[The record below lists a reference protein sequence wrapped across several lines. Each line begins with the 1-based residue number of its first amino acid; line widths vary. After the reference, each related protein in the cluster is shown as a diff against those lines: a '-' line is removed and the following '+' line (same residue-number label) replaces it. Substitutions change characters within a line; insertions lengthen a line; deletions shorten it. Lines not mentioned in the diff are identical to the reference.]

1 MGTEIA
7 REKFSE
13 RDYARFT
20 ERLERCLADLGQ
32 LLGRPGFG
40 AGPATVGAE
49 LELFLVDGAARPLPL
64 NQAVRALAAD
74 PRVAVELNRFNL
86 ELNCSPAPLAGR
98 PFTALAGELGVL
110 LDRVDAAARAH
121 HGRIALISVLPTL
134 SQAHLGAGAVTGTA
148 RYRALDRG
156 LRRLRRGPLQVKIS
170 GAEPLELTSENIALE
185 GANCSFQVHLRV
197 APGDFT
203 RVYNAVQLATAPAL
217 AVAGNSPTFLG
228 HRLWEETR
236 VALFKQSVEDRD
248 SRGPRRRPPRT
259 TLGTGWLRDGALE
272 LFTESVRLHEP
283 LLPFVSAPEAGA
295 SRAGDPAADASRA
308 GDPPRLEELR
318 LHQGTVWRW
327 NRAIYDPAAGG
338 HLRIEMRALPAGPTV
353 TDMLANAAFL
363 IGLTLWLAGQDQR
376 WTYGL
381 SFERADHGFYRAAQY
396 GLAAELTWPSGPH
409 QVRTVPAAALVPE
422 LLPAARH
429 GLVRAG
435 VAEAE
440 ADHLLGVIGARVATG
455 QTGAAW
461 QRAALAAAEPG
472 RSREQALAV
481 MLDRY
486 LACAATGQPVHTW
499 PAPERNLWPVA
510 SRAWQA
516 PKARQAPVAWS
527 WSSTRVAHRSSSRC
541 SPRTAASACWA
552 GWPSRSAPRRRCCGS
567 AGIQATPW
575 RNRSRTAATRPSSP
589 AFSTA

>member
-1 MGTEIA
+1 MGTEIT

-20 ERLERCLADLGQ
+20 KRLERCLSDLGQ

-40 AGPATVGAE
+40 AGPVTIGAE

-64 NQAVRALAAD
+64 NQTIRALAAD
-74 PRVAVELNRFNL
+74 PRVAVELNRFDL
-86 ELNCSPAPLAGR
+86 ELNCSPALLAGR

-110 LDRVDAAARAH
+110 LDRVDAAARSH
-121 HGRIALISVLPTL
+121 HGRIALIGVLPTI
-134 SQAHLGAGAVTGTA
+134 SQAHLGADAVTGTA

-156 LRRLRRGPLQVKIS
+156 LRRLRRGPLQIRIS
-170 GAEPLELTSENIALE
+170 GAEPLELTSQDIALE

-203 RVYNAVQLATAPAL
+203 RVYNAAQLAMAPAL

-248 SRGPRRRPPRT
+248 SRGLRRGPSRT

-283 LLPFVSAPEAGA
+283 VLPVVSDAQAGA
-295 SRAGDPAADASRA
+295 HQA
-308 GDPPRLEELR
+308 GDPPGLDELR

-363 IGLTLWLAGQDQR
+363 VGLTLWLAGQDQR

-381 SFERADHGFYRAAQY
+381 PFERADHGFYRAAQY

-409 QVRTVPAAALVPE
+409 QVKTVTAAALVPE
-422 LLPAARH
+422 LLSAARA
-429 GLVRAG
+429 GLLGAG
-435 VAEAE
+435 VAESE
-440 ADHLLGVIGARVATG
+440 ADRLLGVIGARVATG

-472 RSREQALAV
+472 RSREQALTV
-481 MLDRY
+481 MLDQY
-486 LACAATGQPVHTW
+486 LAWAATGQPVHTW
-499 PAPERNLWPVA
+499 PGPSNP
-510 SRAWQA
+510 
-516 PKARQAPVAWS
+516 
-527 WSSTRVAHRSSSRC
+527 
-541 SPRTAASACWA
+541 WA
-552 GWPSRSAPRRRCCGS
+552 
-567 AGIQATPW
+567 
-575 RNRSRTAATRPSSP
+575 
-589 AFSTA
+589 

>member
-13 RDYARFT
+13 RDYVRFA
-20 ERLERCLADLGQ
+20 ERLERCLSDLGQ

-40 AGPATVGAE
+40 VGPVTIGAE

-74 PRVAVELNRFNL
+74 PRVALELSRFNL
-86 ELNCSPAPLAGR
+86 ELNSSPALLAGH
-98 PFTALAGELGVL
+98 PFTALADELGVL
-110 LDRVDAAARAH
+110 LDRVGAAAGAH
-121 HGRIALISVLPTL
+121 HGRIALIGVLPTL
-134 SQAHLGAGAVTGTA
+134 SQAHLGADAVTSTA

-156 LRRLRRGPLQVKIS
+156 LRRLRQGPLQIKIS
-170 GAEPLELTSENIALE
+170 GAEPLELTRENIAFE

-248 SRGPRRRPPRT
+248 SRELKHRPPRT
-259 TLGTGWLRDGALE
+259 ALGTGWLRDGALA

-283 LLPFVSAPEAGA
+283 LLPFVSAPEAG
-295 SRAGDPAADASRA
+295 
-308 GDPPRLEELR
+308 DPPRLDELR

-376 WTYGL
+376 WTYAL
-381 SFERADHGFYRAAQY
+381 PFERADHGFYRAAQY

-409 QVRTVPAAALVPE
+409 QVRTVRAAALVPE

-440 ADHLLGVIGARVATG
+440 ADRLLGVIAARVATG

-461 QRAALAAAEPG
+461 QRAALAAAEHG
-472 RSREQALAV
+472 RSREQALTV

-486 LACAATGQPVHTW
+486 LAYAATGQPVHTW
-499 PAPERNLWPVA
+499 PAPGRDL
-510 SRAWQA
+510 
-516 PKARQAPVAWS
+516 
-527 WSSTRVAHRSSSRC
+527 
-541 SPRTAASACWA
+541 
-552 GWPSRSAPRRRCCGS
+552 
-567 AGIQATPW
+567 
-575 RNRSRTAATRPSSP
+575 
-589 AFSTA
+589 

>member
-1 MGTEIA
+1 MGEEIT

-13 RDYARFT
+13 HDYVRFA
-20 ERLERCLADLGQ
+20 ERLERCLSELGQ

-40 AGPATVGAE
+40 AGPVTIGAE

-64 NQAVRALAAD
+64 NQAVRALVAD
-74 PRVAVELNRFNL
+74 PRVALELSRFNL
-86 ELNCSPAPLAGR
+86 ELNSSPALLGGR
-98 PFTALAGELGVL
+98 PFTALAGELGAL
-110 LDRVDAAARAH
+110 LDRVGAAARAH
-121 HGRIALISVLPTL
+121 HGRIALIGVLPTL
-134 SQAHLGAGAVTGTA
+134 SQAHLGVGAVTGVA

-156 LRRLRRGPLQVKIS
+156 LRRLRQGPLLIKIS
-170 GAEPLELTSENIALE
+170 GAEPLELTSEDIALE

-236 VALFKQSVEDRD
+236 IALFKQSVEDRD
-248 SRGPRRRPPRT
+248 SHGPRRRPPRT
-259 TLGTGWLRDGALE
+259 TLGTGWLRDGPLE

-283 LLPFVSAPEAGA
+283 LLPFVSDLQAGDLQ
-295 SRAGDPAADASRA
+295 AGDPRPGDGSQAD
-308 GDPPRLEELR
+308 DPPRLDELR

-327 NRAIYDPAAGG
+327 NRAIYDPSAGG

-363 IGLTLWLAGQDQR
+363 IGLALWLAAQDQR

-381 SFERADHGFYRAAQY
+381 PFERADHGFYRAAQY
-396 GLAAELTWPSGPH
+396 GLAAELTWPSGPER
-409 QVRTVPAAALVPE
+409 VRTVPAAALVSE

-429 GLVRAG
+429 GLVGAG

-440 ADHLLGVIGARVATG
+440 ADCLLGVIRARVATG

-472 RSREQALAV
+472 RSREQALML

-486 LACAATGQPVHTW
+486 LAWAATGQPVHTW
-499 PAPERNLWPVA
+499 PAPGRN
-510 SRAWQA
+510 Q
-516 PKARQAPVAWS
+516 
-527 WSSTRVAHRSSSRC
+527 
-541 SPRTAASACWA
+541 
-552 GWPSRSAPRRRCCGS
+552 
-567 AGIQATPW
+567 
-575 RNRSRTAATRPSSP
+575 
-589 AFSTA
+589 

>member
-1 MGTEIA
+1 MGTEIT

-13 RDYARFT
+13 RDYVRFA
-20 ERLERCLADLGQ
+20 ERLEHCLSDLGQ
-32 LLGRPGFG
+32 LLSRPGFG
-40 AGPATVGAE
+40 AGPVTIGAE
-49 LELFLVDGAARPLPL
+49 LELFLVDGVARPLPL

-74 PRVAVELNRFNL
+74 PRVAVELNRFDL

-98 PFTALAGELGVL
+98 PFTALADELGVL
-110 LDRVDAAARAH
+110 LGRVGAAARAH
-121 HGRIALISVLPTL
+121 HGRIALIGVLPTL
-134 SQAHLGAGAVTGTA
+134 SQAHLSADAVTSTA

-156 LRRLRRGPLQVKIS
+156 LRRLRQGPLQIKIS
-170 GAEPLELTSENIALE
+170 GAEPLELTCEDIAFE

-248 SRGPRRRPPRT
+248 SRGPKRRPPRT

-272 LFTESVRLHEP
+272 LFTESVRLHQP
-283 LLPFVSAPEAGA
+283 LLPFVSVPEAA
-295 SRAGDPAADASRA
+295 DPEAADPEAA
-308 GDPPRLEELR
+308 FQVGDPPRLDELR

-327 NRAIYDPAAGG
+327 NRAIYDPAADG

-363 IGLTLWLAGQDQR
+363 IGLTLWLAEQDQR

-381 SFERADHGFYRAAQY
+381 PFERADHGFYRAAQY

-409 QVRTVPAAALVPE
+409 QVRTVPAAVLVPE

-440 ADHLLGVIGARVATG
+440 ADRLLGVIGARVATG

-461 QRAALAAAEPG
+461 QRAVLAAAEPG
-472 RSREQALAV
+472 RSREQALTV

-499 PAPERNLWPVA
+499 PTPERN
-510 SRAWQA
+510 Q
-516 PKARQAPVAWS
+516 
-527 WSSTRVAHRSSSRC
+527 
-541 SPRTAASACWA
+541 
-552 GWPSRSAPRRRCCGS
+552 
-567 AGIQATPW
+567 
-575 RNRSRTAATRPSSP
+575 
-589 AFSTA
+589 

>member
-1 MGTEIA
+1 MGTEIT

-13 RDYARFT
+13 RDYARFG
-20 ERLERCLADLGQ
+20 ERLERCLSDLGQ

-40 AGPATVGAE
+40 AGPVTIGAE

-64 NQAVRALAAD
+64 NQAVRVLAAD
-74 PRVAVELNRFNL
+74 PRVAVELNRFDL
-86 ELNCSPAPLAGR
+86 ELNCSPVLLAGR
-98 PFTALAGELGVL
+98 PFTALRGELGVL
-110 LDRVDAAARAH
+110 LDRVGVAARAH
-121 HGRIALISVLPTL
+121 HGQVALIGVLPTI
-134 SQAHLGAGAVTGTA
+134 SRAHLGIDAVTGTA

-156 LRRLRRGPLQVKIS
+156 LRRLRRGPLQIRIS
-170 GAEPLELTSENIALE
+170 GAEPLELTSEDIALE

-203 RVYNAVQLATAPAL
+203 RVYNAVQLATAPVL

-248 SRGPRRRPPRT
+248 SRGPRRRPPRS

-283 LLPFVSAPEAGA
+283 VLPVVSDAQAGA
-295 SRAGDPAADASRA
+295 YQAGDLPGLD
-308 GDPPRLEELR
+308 ELR

-327 NRAIYDPAAGG
+327 NRAIYDPTAGG

-363 IGLTLWLAGQDQR
+363 VGLTLWLAGQDQR

-409 QVRTVPAAALVPE
+409 QVKTVTAAALVPE
-422 LLPAARH
+422 LLPAARA
-429 GLVRAG
+429 GLVGAG
-435 VAEAE
+435 VAESE
-440 ADHLLGVIGARVATG
+440 ADRLLGVIGARVATG

-461 QRAALAAAEPG
+461 QRAALAAAEPA

-481 MLDRY
+481 MLGQY
-486 LACAATGQPVHTW
+486 LAWAATGQPVHTW
-499 PAPERNLWPVA
+499 PVPEGG
-510 SRAWQA
+510 Q
-516 PKARQAPVAWS
+516 
-527 WSSTRVAHRSSSRC
+527 
-541 SPRTAASACWA
+541 
-552 GWPSRSAPRRRCCGS
+552 
-567 AGIQATPW
+567 
-575 RNRSRTAATRPSSP
+575 
-589 AFSTA
+589 

>member
-1 MGTEIA
+1 MGTEITSE
-7 REKFSE
+7 RFSE

-20 ERLERCLADLGQ
+20 ERLERCLSDLGQ
-32 LLGRPGFG
+32 LLGQPGFG
-40 AGPATVGAE
+40 AGPVTIGAE
-49 LELFLVDGAARPLPL
+49 LELFLIDGAARPLPL

-74 PRVAVELNRFNL
+74 PRVALELNRFNL
-86 ELNCSPAPLAGR
+86 ELNSSPALLAGR

-110 LDRVDAAARAH
+110 LDRVGAAARAH
-121 HGRIALISVLPTL
+121 HGRVALISVLPTL
-134 SQAHLGAGAVTGTA
+134 SQAHLGADAVTGTA

-156 LRRLRRGPLQVKIS
+156 LRRLRRGPLQIKIS
-170 GAEPLELTSENIALE
+170 GAEPLELTSEDIALE

-203 RVYNAVQLATAPAL
+203 RVYNAMQLATAPAL

-248 SRGPRRRPPRT
+248 SREPRRRPPRT
-259 TLGTGWLRDGALE
+259 ALGTGWLRDGALE

-283 LLPFVSAPEAGA
+283 LLPFLSDPQAGA
-295 SRAGDPAADASRA
+295 PQAGAPQA
-308 GDPPRLEELR
+308 GAPPRLDELR

-363 IGLTLWLAGQDQR
+363 IGLTLWLAEQDQR

-381 SFERADHGFYRAAQY
+381 PFERADHGFYRAAQY

-409 QVRTVPAAALVPE
+409 QVRTVAAAALVPE

-429 GLVRAG
+429 GLVGAG
-435 VAEAE
+435 VAAAE
-440 ADHLLGVIGARVATG
+440 ADHLLGVIGARAATG
-455 QTGAAW
+455 QTGAVW
-461 QRAALAAAEPG
+461 QRAALAAAECG
-472 RSREQALAV
+472 RSREQATTV

-499 PAPERNLWPVA
+499 PALGRDL
-510 SRAWQA
+510 
-516 PKARQAPVAWS
+516 
-527 WSSTRVAHRSSSRC
+527 
-541 SPRTAASACWA
+541 
-552 GWPSRSAPRRRCCGS
+552 
-567 AGIQATPW
+567 
-575 RNRSRTAATRPSSP
+575 
-589 AFSTA
+589 